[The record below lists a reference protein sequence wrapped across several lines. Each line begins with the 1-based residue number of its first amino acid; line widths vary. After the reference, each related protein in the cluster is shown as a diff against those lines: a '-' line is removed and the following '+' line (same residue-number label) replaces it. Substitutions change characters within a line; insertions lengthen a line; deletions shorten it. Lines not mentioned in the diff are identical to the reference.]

1 MLLEGKIMKI
11 LSYMILAASS
21 LAIFVV
27 GWWGEKICAAENAG
41 TQENPA
47 PTGDTQRCKVSPKD
61 GGRPAGISPG
71 GTNIHSQLK
80 QVVDISG
87 LTFDTTFGESIQ
99 ILRNSTKPPLNIV
112 VLWRDLRENAF
123 IDASTPIQI
132 EGISGIP
139 LRYGLELLLRSVS
152 SRRASV
158 GYIVKN
164 GVIIIGTSQ
173 SLPTRRVV
181 RVYDIT
187 DLIAAYPSFG
197 FGIGPI
203 PMPNQPTGII
213 GGRTYG
219 GTPRGVGRYSG
230 AYTRPARRTRANT
243 PSSLSYLPLR
253 LSTQVEAAGESKS
266 GGRLATY
273 PRAGGA
279 NEIARLIQNTI
290 EPDSWQDS
298 Q

>member
-1 MLLEGKIMKI
+1 L
-11 LSYMILAASS
+11 
-21 LAIFVV
+21 LAILIF

-41 TQENPA
+41 TQEKPA
-47 PTGDTQRCKVSPKD
+47 KVSPSVSARPSLDGKD
-61 GGRPAGISPG
+61 GGRIAGISPG

-87 LTFDTTFGESIQ
+87 LTFDTAFGEAIQ
-99 ILRNSTKPPLNIV
+99 VLRNSTKPPLNIV
-112 VLWRDLRENAF
+112 VLWKDLRENAF

-139 LRYGLELLLRSVS
+139 LRYCLELLLRSVS
-152 SRRASV
+152 SRRTPV

-173 SLPTRRVV
+173 SLHTRKVV

-187 DLIAAYPSFG
+187 DLIAGQPSFG
-197 FGIGPI
+197 FSIGPGL
-203 PMPNQPTGII
+203 MPNQPTGII

-219 GTPRGVGRYSG
+219 GTPRGAGRYSG

-243 PSSLSYLPLR
+243 PPALSY
-253 LSTQVEAAGESKS
+253 ESKS
-266 GGRLATY
+266 GGRLTPY

-290 EPDSWQDS
+290 EPDSWDNS

>member
-1 MLLEGKIMKI
+1 MKI
-11 LSYMILAASS
+11 LSHMILAASS
-21 LAIFVV
+21 LVVFIF

-41 TQENPA
+41 AQEKSA
-47 PTGDTQRCKVSPKD
+47 KVSPSVSARPSLDGKD
-61 GGRPAGISPG
+61 GGRLIGISPG
-71 GTNIHSQLK
+71 GTNINSQLK

-87 LTFDTTFGESIQ
+87 LTPDTAFGEAIQ

-139 LRYGLELLLRSVS
+139 LRYGLEILLRSVS
-152 SRRASV
+152 SRRTPV

-173 SLPTRRVV
+173 SLPTRRVT

-187 DLIAAYPSFG
+187 DLIAGQPSFS
-197 FGIGPI
+197 FGIGPGF
-203 PMPNQPTGII
+203 MPNQPTGII

-243 PSSLSYLPLR
+243 PPALSY
-253 LSTQVEAAGESKS
+253 ESKS
-266 GGRLATY
+266 GGRLTPY
-273 PRAGGA
+273 PRTGGA
-279 NEIARLIQNTI
+279 NEITRLIQNTI

>member
-1 MLLEGKIMKI
+1 MD
-11 LSYMILAASS
+11 
-21 LAIFVV
+21 
-27 GWWGEKICAAENAG
+27 
-41 TQENPA
+41 TQEKPA
-47 PTGDTQRCKVSPKD
+47 KVSPSVSARPSLDGKD
-61 GGRPAGISPG
+61 RGRIAGISPG
-71 GTNIHSQLK
+71 DTSIHSQLK

-87 LTFDTTFGESIQ
+87 LTPDTAFGEAIQ

-152 SRRASV
+152 SRRAPV

-173 SLPTRRVV
+173 SLHTRKVV

-187 DLIAAYPSFG
+187 DLIAGQPIFG
-197 FGIGPI
+197 FGIGPGL
-203 PMPNQPTGII
+203 MPNQPTGII

-219 GTPRGVGRYSG
+219 GTPRGGARGPG
-230 AYTRPARRTRANT
+230 AYSRPIRRPRANT
-243 PSSLSYLPLR
+243 PPALSYE
-253 LSTQVEAAGESKS
+253 TKS
-266 GGRLATY
+266 GGRLTPY
-273 PRAGGA
+273 LRTGGA

-290 EPDSWQDS
+290 EPDRWDNS

>member
-1 MLLEGKIMKI
+1 MKI

-21 LAIFVV
+21 LAIFIF
-27 GWWGEKICAAENAG
+27 GWWGEKICAADLASPAEAGYAKAGNVG
-41 TQENPA
+41 TQEKPA
-47 PTGDTQRCKVSPKD
+47 KVSPKD
-61 GGRPAGISPG
+61 EGRPAGISPG

-87 LTFDTTFGESIQ
+87 LTFDAPFGEAIQ

-123 IDASTPIQI
+123 VDASTPIQM

-164 GVIIIGTSQ
+164 GVIIIGASQ
-173 SLPTRRVV
+173 SLHTRKVV

-187 DLIAAYPSFG
+187 DLIAGQPSFG
-197 FGIGPI
+197 FGLGPGL
-203 PMPNQPTGII
+203 MPNQPTGTI

-219 GTPRGVGRYSG
+219 GTQRGVGRYSG
-230 AYTRPARRTRANT
+230 AYSRPIRRTRANT
-243 PSSLSYLPLR
+243 TPVLSYE
-253 LSTQVEAAGESKS
+253 TKS
-266 GGRLATY
+266 GGRLTPY

-279 NEIARLIQNTI
+279 NEITRLIQNTI
-290 EPDSWQDS
+290 QPDSWQDL